1 MHARATIFGITRGV
15 NRNHIIRAALESICY
30 SVNDVLNAMREDS
43 KIDFHI
49 LRVDGGASNN
59 NFIMQYQSDVSNI
72 IVERPQIM
80 ETTSLGVFFIQCL
93 QLKIFKDLD
102 EIKSIWKLDK
112 RYTKQLDS
120 EYINK
125 KLKFWKKAIERS
137 LDWES

>member
-1 MHARATIFGITRGV
+1 M
-15 NRNHIIRAALESICY
+15 N
-30 SVNDVLNAMREDS
+30 
-43 KIDFHI
+43 FHV

-72 IVERPQIM
+72 IVERPVIM

-93 QLKIFKDLD
+93 QLKIFKDLE

-112 RYTKQLDS
+112 RYTKQLDD

-125 KLKFWKKAIERS
+125 KLRFWKKAIERS
-137 LDWES
+137 LDWEN